1 MTDNVIQING
11 KDYKTDNFN
20 KEQNYIIAQIKS
32 LQSKSNAHKF
42 ELDQMSAALTH
53 FTNVLIESINK
64 SEQQSKEILEK
75 AAKNENIEFRKLKNP
90 GETR

>member
-42 ELDQMSAALTH
+42 ELHQMSAALTH

-64 SEQQSKEILEK
+64 SEQQSKEVLEK
-75 AAKNENIEFRKLKNP
+75 AAKSAVV
-90 GETR
+90 G

>member
-1 MTDNVIQING
+1 MTDNVIQMNG
-11 KDYKTDNFN
+11 KDYKTDNLN
-20 KEQNYIIAQIKS
+20 KKQNYIIAQIKS

-75 AAKNENIEFRKLKNP
+75 AAKNAVV
-90 GETR
+90 G

>member
-32 LQSKSNAHKF
+32 LQSKSNTHKF

-75 AAKNENIEFRKLKNP
+75 AVKNAVV
-90 GETR
+90 G

>member
-32 LQSKSNAHKF
+32 LQSKSNTHKF

-53 FTNVLIESINK
+53 FTNVLIESINN
-64 SEQQSKEILEK
+64 QNNNQ
-75 AAKNENIEFRKLKNP
+75 RKF
-90 GETR
+90 

>member
-32 LQSKSNAHKF
+32 LQSKSNAHKI

-75 AAKNENIEFRKLKNP
+75 AAKNAVV
-90 GETR
+90 G

>member
-32 LQSKSNAHKF
+32 LQSKSNTHKF
-42 ELDQMSAALTH
+42 ELDQMSAA
-53 FTNVLIESINK
+53 
-64 SEQQSKEILEK
+64 
-75 AAKNENIEFRKLKNP
+75 
-90 GETR
+90 

>member
-32 LQSKSNAHKF
+32 LQSKSNTHKF
-42 ELDQMSAALTH
+42 ELDQMSADLTH

-75 AAKNENIEFRKLKNP
+75 AAKNAVV
-90 GETR
+90 G

>member
-42 ELDQMSAALTH
+42 ELDQMNAALTH
-53 FTNVLIESINK
+53 FTNLLIESINK
-64 SEQQSKEILEK
+64 EE
-75 AAKNENIEFRKLKNP
+75 AKTDNSVPIGLQ
-90 GETR
+90 

>member
-32 LQSKSNAHKF
+32 LQSKSNTHKF
-42 ELDQMSAALTH
+42 ELDQMSVFALTH

-75 AAKNENIEFRKLKNP
+75 VAKNAVV
-90 GETR
+90 G

>member
-42 ELDQMSAALTH
+42 ALDQMSAALTH

-75 AAKNENIEFRKLKNP
+75 AAKNAVV
-90 GETR
+90 G

>member
-1 MTDNVIQING
+1 MENQTVIQIDG
-11 KDYKTDNFN
+11 KEYNPETFSA
-20 KEQNYIIAQIKS
+20 EQNYTVAQIKS
-32 LQSKSNAHKF
+32 LQAKSNQTKF

-75 AAKNENIEFRKLKNP
+75 AAKNAVV
-90 GETR
+90 G

>member
-1 MTDNVIQING
+1 MENQNVIQIDG
-11 KDYKTDNFN
+11 KEYNPETFSA
-20 KEQNYIIAQIKS
+20 EQNYIIAQIKS
-32 LQSKSNAHKF
+32 LQSKSNTHKF

-75 AAKNENIEFRKLKNP
+75 AAKNAVV
-90 GETR
+90 G